1 MARRRRKGK
10 GRRRSYRG
18 KRRGGHKSKKI
29 PMAAT
34 AGAALAGYNLFL
46 KPQSSLSGQSV
57 VGRIMA
63 GGIKPTAKLDAIVTT
78 TKPRLVNDVLIPV
91 AGGIAISG
99 VAKWV
104 GANKYI
110 HKIPKIGKKLDI

>member
-1 MARRRRKGK
+1 MARKKKGK

-34 AGAALAGYNLFL
+34 TGAALAGYNLFL
-46 KPQSSLSGQSV
+46 KPLSTLSGQSV

-63 GGIKPTAKLDAIVTT
+63 SGVTPTAKLNAIVAT

-104 GANKYI
+104 GVNKYV